1 MKPVKKASE
10 PERAGSRSYLLAGVA
25 VVILAIAIIC
35 FVFFPPAP
43 ANAGDEGAGAA
54 SSGAAGAGAL
64 YDKSVDLANAGKFE
78 QALEAADQAL
88 ALNNTMYT
96 SLLQS
101 NRAGILVM
109 LGRNADAITAA
120 DAALAIQ
127 GNLTVSHSI
136 AWFNKGNALKN
147 LGRIDEARSAYANA
161 SLLDP
166 SLKFPI

>member
-10 PERAGSRSYLLAGVA
+10 PERAGSRSYLFAGVA

-54 SSGAAGAGAL
+54 SAGAL

-78 QALEAADQAL
+78 QALEAADQTL